1 MPADGVLR
9 GLVEPVGAVVIARA
23 QTVLL
28 VAVLLTAG
36 VLLGSFLLE
45 WRGRTLQTPEHTSQ
59 LERLPSTLSP
69 ESLARRI
76 SVEVLN
82 GAGESR
88 AAAQVTEALRDAGFD
103 VKTFGN
109 ASSFEYDS
117 TLVIDR
123 SNRAGAAR
131 SVADA
136 LGVSEVRSEPRPDLY
151 LDATIILG
159 HDWRRRLR
167 ALE

>member
-1 MPADGVLR
+1 M
-9 GLVEPVGAVVIARA
+9 IARA
-23 QTVLL
+23 QTALLVLVLL
-28 VAVLLTAG
+28 GAG

-45 WRGRTLQTPEHTSQ
+45 WRGQELAVPTSRPDF
-59 LERLPSTLSP
+59 EGLPSSIAP
-69 ESLARRI
+69 ESSTERI

-82 GAGESR
+82 GAGVPG
-88 AAAQVTEALRDAGFD
+88 AAALITEALRDAGYD

-109 ASSFEYDS
+109 APSFEYEE

-123 SNRAGAAR
+123 SERLGAAR

-136 LGVSEVRSEPRPDLY
+136 LGVDEVRSEPQPALY

-159 HDWRRRLR
+159 TDWRLRLEQLR
-167 ALE
+167 

>member
-1 MPADGVLR
+1 M
-9 GLVEPVGAVVIARA
+9 IARA

-28 VAVLLTAG
+28 VLVLLGAG

-45 WRGRTLQTPEHTSQ
+45 WRGQELAVPPSGPEF
-59 LERLPSTLSP
+59 EGLPSSISP
-69 ESLARRI
+69 ESFTDRI

-82 GAGESR
+82 GAGVPG
-88 AAAQVTEALRDAGFD
+88 AAARITEALRDAGYD

-109 ASSFEYDS
+109 APSFEYAE

-123 SNRAGAAR
+123 SERSGAAR

-136 LGVSEVRSEPRPDLY
+136 LGVDEVRSEPQPALY

-159 HDWRRRLR
+159 MDWKLRLEKLR
-167 ALE
+167 

>member
-1 MPADGVLR
+1 M
-9 GLVEPVGAVVIARA
+9 IARA

-28 VAVLLTAG
+28 VLVLLGAG

-45 WRGRTLQTPEHTSQ
+45 WRGQELAVPPSRPDFEG
-59 LERLPSTLSP
+59 LPSSISP
-69 ESLARRI
+69 ESLTERI

-82 GAGESR
+82 GAGVPG
-88 AAAQVTEALRDAGFD
+88 AAARITEALRDAGYD

-109 ASSFEYDS
+109 APSFEYEE

-123 SNRAGAAR
+123 SERSGAAR

-136 LGVSEVRSEPRPDLY
+136 LGVEEVRSEPQPALY

-159 HDWRRRLR
+159 MDWKLRLEKLR
-167 ALE
+167 

>member
-1 MPADGVLR
+1 M
-9 GLVEPVGAVVIARA
+9 IARA

-28 VAVLLTAG
+28 VLVLLGAG

-45 WRGRTLQTPEHTSQ
+45 WRGQELAVPTSRADF
-59 LERLPSTLSP
+59 EGLPSSISP
-69 ESLARRI
+69 ESSTERI

-82 GAGESR
+82 GAGVPG
-88 AAAQVTEALRDAGFD
+88 AAALITEALRDAGYD

-109 ASSFEYDS
+109 APSFEYAE

-123 SNRAGAAR
+123 SERLGAAR

-136 LGVSEVRSEPRPDLY
+136 LGVDEVRSEPQPALY

-159 HDWRRRLR
+159 TDWKLRLEELR
-167 ALE
+167 

>member
-1 MPADGVLR
+1 
-9 GLVEPVGAVVIARA
+9 VIARA

-28 VAVLLTAG
+28 VVVLLGAG

-45 WRGRTLQTPEHTSQ
+45 WRGQKLETPAGESFGG
-59 LERLPSTLSP
+59 LPS
-69 ESLARRI
+69 SLANGSRDERI

-82 GAGESR
+82 GGGEPG
-88 AAAQVTEALRDAGFD
+88 AAAQVTQALREAGYD

-109 ASSFEYDS
+109 AGSFEYDE
-117 TLVIDR
+117 TIVIDR
-123 SNRAGAAR
+123 SLRPGAAR

-136 LGVSEVRSEPRPDLY
+136 LGVDSVVSEPRPDLY

-159 HDWRRRLR
+159 HDWKSRLTRLR
-167 ALE
+167 

>member
-1 MPADGVLR
+1 M
-9 GLVEPVGAVVIARA
+9 IARA

-28 VAVLLTAG
+28 VAVLLGAG

-45 WRGRTLQTPEHTSQ
+45 WKGQTLEVPPGRVSG
-59 LERLPSTLSP
+59 LPLATSP
-69 ESLARRI
+69 EPEPGRV

-82 GAGESR
+82 GSGESG
-88 AAAQVTEALRDAGFD
+88 AAAAVTQALRGAGFD

-109 ASSFEYDS
+109 APTFEYDS
-117 TLVIDR
+117 TIVLDR
-123 SNRAGAAR
+123 SGRIEAAR

-136 LGVSEVRSEPRPDLY
+136 LGVAGVRSEPRPDLY

-159 HDWRRRLR
+159 RDWRARL
-167 ALE
+167 AQLP